1 MSGAHHHGHA
11 HHDHGHTGGERAQL
25 TSRAAIASISMAL
38 FLVVLKGWASW
49 DTGSVAMLGSLADTT
64 LDLIASLITFFGV
77 RWAAMPADEDH
88 RYGHGK
94 AEALAALMQV
104 LLIGFSALGIAWR
117 SFDRLMS
124 GAPTQGL
131 ELGVGVSVV
140 AMIATLGLLGYQRF
154 VIRKTGSVAI
164 MTDHVHY
171 QSDLLLNLSVIAALV
186 LDQLLG
192 WRLADPILG
201 FVIAAWLL
209 YGAWSAASHSVDQLM
224 DREWPE
230 EERESFL
237 AAAAEYPELSGLHD
251 LRTRTSGAHR
261 FVQFHV
267 WVPADWTV
275 LDAHRRMDAVE
286 EKLQHRFPGCEII
299 IHLDPEGHIDRE
311 GILPQHLTE
320 SAR

>member
-1 MSGAHHHGHA
+1 MSR
-11 HHDHGHTGGERAQL
+11 DLETRERL
-25 TSRAAIASISMAL
+25 VRAAESL
-38 FLVVLKGWASW
+38 FAERGFRRVTVREICVTARAN
-49 DTGSVAMLGSLADTT
+49 VAAVNYH
-64 LDLIASLITFFGV
+64 FG
-77 RWAAMPADEDH
+77 D
-88 RYGHGK
+88 K
-94 AEALAALMQV
+94 
-104 LLIGFSALGIAWR
+104 
-117 SFDRLMS
+117 
-124 GAPTQGL
+124 
-131 ELGVGVSVV
+131 
-140 AMIATLGLLGYQRF
+140 LGLYRVIVQR
-154 VIRKTGSVAI
+154 AI
-164 MTDHVHY
+164 DRMCETTELARRAGDG
-171 QSDLLLNLSVIAALV
+171 QPPEEQLRRFISIFL
-186 LDQLLG
+186 QRLLG
-192 WRLADPILG
+192 PGHNA
-201 FVIAAWLL
+201 V
-209 YGAWSAASHSVDQLM
+209 HQLM